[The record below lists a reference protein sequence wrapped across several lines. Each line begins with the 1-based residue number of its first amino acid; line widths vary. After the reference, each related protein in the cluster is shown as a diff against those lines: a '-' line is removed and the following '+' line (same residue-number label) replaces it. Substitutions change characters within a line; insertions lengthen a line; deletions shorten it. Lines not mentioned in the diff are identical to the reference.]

1 MARRIERRAVEMNA
15 IAERTA
21 FPAEVADGFAG
32 LPVQARYGYDDG
44 FDWDDWH
51 RRMGLPVRVAR
62 I

>member
-1 MARRIERRAVEMNA
+1 MNA